1 MANFCVNCG
10 SAVNPTA
17 VFCGGCGTR
26 VPVAPPAPAAASL
39 APVVQ
44 GGFTPVPTGYMAS
57 PAAPAPAVSA
67 TGNFTAV
74 SPVPTPDPAGF
85 APVPSTFA
93 SPTPPPDPAPFTP
106 VTPVPA
112 LDSTGFTPVSSSL
125 TPQAAAPT
133 PDLAGFVP
141 VQGDFA
147 PVPPSPTPVAPTSA
161 YTPVQTVQ
169 PPYAAA
175 PPAYTPTPAYAPATA
190 YSAKKS
196 NTLLKVVIAFVLLLC
211 VGAVLALG
219 GLWYAAQKIKEKAHA
234 AATQAGILSGVLNG
248 VTGGHDSADAGAFK
262 GDPCG
267 ILSKE
272 EVSQAIGITVIRA
285 DAKDGGCSYIAK
297 GDPADAT
304 AKHMS
309 SMLGGLGADPKAQK
323 MIQKMAKGL
332 FAQQQATDKG
342 LSAQA
347 ATGEIPVLVTRYSSG
362 NAQMEMKMDHGAFSH
377 ATGGVGT
384 AAGSGSGDLDRIGD
398 EAYVAGGSMI
408 IFRKGNTTA
417 HFTYISCPCNTDNIK
432 PLAKLAASRL

>member
-1 MANFCVNCG
+1 MANFCGNCG
-10 SAVNPTA
+10 SALNPTV

-26 VPVAPPAPAAASL
+26 VPVAPSAPAVSPST
-39 APVVQ
+39 PVVQ
-44 GGFTPVPTGYMAS
+44 GGFTPVQTDYAAS
-57 PAAPAPAVSA
+57 PTAPAPAVSA
-67 TGNFTAV
+67 TGNLTPV
-74 SPVPTPDPAGF
+74 PPVPTLDSAGF
-85 APVPSTFA
+85 AAVPSTFA
-93 SPTPPPDPAPFTP
+93 PPIPLPDPAGS
-106 VTPVPA
+106 A
-112 LDSTGFTPVSSSL
+112 
-125 TPQAAAPT
+125 
-133 PDLAGFVP
+133 P

-147 PVPPSPTPVAPTSA
+147 PVLPSPMAAAPTST

-175 PPAYTPTPAYAPATA
+175 PPAYTPTPASYAPATA

-234 AATQAGILSGVLNG
+234 VATQAGILSGALNG
-248 VTGGHDSADAGAFK
+248 VTGGHDGADAGGFK
-262 GDPCG
+262 GDPCR

-272 EVSQAIGITVIRA
+272 EVSQATGITVIRA
-285 DAKDGGCSYIAK
+285 DAKDSGCSYIAN

-332 FAQQQATDKG
+332 FAQQQATDKD

-347 ATGEIPVLVTRYSSG
+347 ATGEISVLVTRYSSG
-362 NAQMEMKMDHGAFSH
+362 NAQMEMKMDRGAFSH
-377 ATGGVGT
+377 VTGGVGT
-384 AAGSGSGDLDRIGD
+384 AAGSGSGDVDGIGD

-417 HFTYISCPCNTDNIK
+417 HLTYISCPCNTDNIK